1 MLKAPDLRPP
11 GEGAVQPAAAGRQA
25 RIADPRNA
33 RAAAG
38 APLFTSAPRRAGEGN
53 ADLWAV
59 LGRWGP
65 AQRPASPRRRRPQPT
80 GWLPSRP
87 NRTPPSRPIS
97 PRGGGSRRAPKDS
110 SMRYPSRAGRRATER
125 RSPTGIARERETCT
139 NDAGPSQR
147 QSRTAQPPAFTP
159 APRPNTVAPNACA
172 PRPNTANGSKSWS
185 AGLRPASRGSAK
197 PAPTTPAPANVSP
210 APPHAVGVNGPTR
223 SCGFL
228 PVEASGRNRPPE
240 AGEGLA
246 FHPHVGRT
254 PGEPHG
260 PAPSYQISPTVKPSG
275 KGSDGSTEYWAIPVI
290 QAVPLIV
297 GTTAGTP
304 PTVVVPI
311 RRPTN
316 SVPTGPK

>member
-1 MLKAPDLRPP
+1 MWVPP
-11 GEGAVQPAAAGRQA
+11 
-25 RIADPRNA
+25 
-33 RAAAG
+33 
-38 APLFTSAPRRAGEGN
+38 
-53 ADLWAV
+53 
-59 LGRWGP
+59 
-65 AQRPASPRRRRPQPT
+65 
-80 GWLPSRP
+80 
-87 NRTPPSRPIS
+87 
-97 PRGGGSRRAPKDS
+97 
-110 SMRYPSRAGRRATER
+110 
-125 RSPTGIARERETCT
+125 
-139 NDAGPSQR
+139 
-147 QSRTAQPPAFTP
+147 
-159 APRPNTVAPNACA
+159 
-172 PRPNTANGSKSWS
+172 
-185 AGLRPASRGSAK
+185 GLRPASRGSAK
-197 PAPTTPAPANVSP
+197 PALMTPGPANVSP

-228 PVEASGRNRPPE
+228 PAEASGRHRPPE

-260 PAPSYQISPTVKPSG
+260 PAHSYQISPTVKPSG

-304 PTVVVPI
+304 PTVVVRI

>member
-1 MLKAPDLRPP
+1 MLPACCRHVEGSAGPPATSP
-11 GEGAVQPAAAGRQA
+11 GEGRTARRRRAEP

-33 RAAAG
+33 RAAG
-38 APLFTSAPRRAGEGN
+38 TPLFTPAPRPAGEGTPTS
-53 ADLWAV
+53 
-59 LGRWGP
+59 GQSSRWGP
-65 AQRPASPRRRRPQPT
+65 AQRPAGPRRRRPQPA
-80 GWLPSRP
+80 GWLH
-87 NRTPPSRPIS
+87 
-97 PRGGGSRRAPKDS
+97 SRRVTPQGQDGA
-110 SMRYPSRAGRRATER
+110 
-125 RSPTGIARERETCT
+125 
-139 NDAGPSQR
+139 QR
-147 QSRTAQPPAFTP
+147 
-159 APRPNTVAPNACA
+159 
-172 PRPNTANGSKSWS
+172 S

-197 PAPTTPAPANVSP
+197 PALMTPGPANVSP

-228 PVEASGRNRPPE
+228 PVEASGRHRPPE

-254 PGEPHG
+254 PGEPRG

-304 PTVVVPI
+304 PTVVVRI

>member
-1 MLKAPDLRPP
+1 MTPTGEDGSRHLGAYRLKS
-11 GEGAVQPAAAGRQA
+11 AGR
-25 RIADPRNA
+25 
-33 RAAAG
+33 
-38 APLFTSAPRRAGEGN
+38 L
-53 ADLWAV
+53 
-59 LGRWGP
+59 
-65 AQRPASPRRRRPQPT
+65 
-80 GWLPSRP
+80 
-87 NRTPPSRPIS
+87 
-97 PRGGGSRRAPKDS
+97 
-110 SMRYPSRAGRRATER
+110 ER

-139 NDAGPSQR
+139 NDAGCQR
-147 QSRTAQPPAFTP
+147 SKSARTA
-159 APRPNTVAPNACA
+159 
-172 PRPNTANGSKSWS
+172 WS

-197 PAPTTPAPANVSP
+197 PALMTPVQPTESRTTSARRGERTDPIMWVP
-210 APPHAVGVNGPTR
+210 
-223 SCGFL
+223 
-228 PVEASGRNRPPE
+228 PVEASGRHRPPE
-240 AGEGLA
+240 PGEGLA
-246 FHPHVGRT
+246 FHPHVGHT